1 MNNTDI
7 DQTIQN
13 VKNILEK
20 VQCSICDKLD
30 GNRVRYPCG
39 HTACEDCAVD
49 AQDCLICLTPP
60 QGSNTQ
66 PKLDNPLTQRVKNAA
81 VLRKTCEKLFNTDVF
96 KHKRL
101 SEQLRIEKELFPEC
115 IQAPAKYENKRRTT
129 LFSHKNKENRIS
141 SKFPGEE
148 TSHHKE
154 NMTMEKSVRYVQQWL
169 NNIES
174 DSTRRPFRDL
184 NVNTQVDHGTIIPK
198 SNKTLQNKNVLIGNN
213 SRKRNHFKTTV
224 KNLALQSPKLKS
236 NINELN
242 KNSKRV
248 KKEIHQPNLAGGKYD
263 IKSKCDYDES
273 GIFMDNDPILID
285 DSQDVE
291 VDKDKNAWLAV
302 LKANENEEN
311 ESTSVVN
318 LDYSDNKSLFGT
330 NKQSLIKSDGIQS
343 KVQTDISDI
352 VPKDHE
358 FELKDTAN
366 TEYSNQYP
374 KESSEYVISQKSDTQ
389 SVDLFEDEVQKND
402 NGDEQ
407 TFVDYEKAFDS
418 VEIWSVLEQQ
428 SLQRCQ
434 VDWRYIQV
442 MRCLYE
448 AATMSVQV
456 QNQQTRPIPLHRG
469 VRQGDVISPKLF
481 TNAME
486 DMFKTLNWKGRGIN
500 INGEHISHLR
510 FADDIVIM
518 AETLQDLQQMLNDL
532 AESSLRIGL
541 RMNLDKTKVMFNEHV
556 LPEPIA
562 IHGAVLE
569 VVRKYVYLG
578 QTLQLGRNN
587 FEDEVNRRIQLGWA
601 AFGKLRRVLT
611 SSIPQCLKTKVFN
624 QCVLPVMTYGAE
636 TWTLTVRLVH
646 KFKVAQRAMERAM
659 LGVSLRDRIRN
670 EVIRQRT
677 KVIDIAYRI
686 SKLKWQWAILAEE
699 PITVGVNEF

>member
-7 DQTIQN
+7 NQTIQN

-115 IQAPAKYENKRRTT
+115 IQAPAKYENKRRST

-141 SKFPGEE
+141 SKFLGEE

-174 DSTRRPFRDL
+174 DSTRIPFRDL

-198 SNKTLQNKNVLIGNN
+198 SNKTLQNKNELIGNN

-236 NINELN
+236 NINEVN
-242 KNSKRV
+242 KNSKRI
-248 KKEIHQPNLAGGKYD
+248 KKEIHQPNLAVGKYD

-343 KVQTDISDI
+343 KGNPNIKVPFYKKGPIAETSSGQSKEMKIIIDDVNFTTTVKILKTDQHSSKLNTKKTVSVQTDITDI

-366 TEYSNQYP
+366 TEYSNQYQ

-389 SVDLFEDEVQKND
+389 SVDLFEDEVQNND

-407 TFVDYEKAFDS
+407 SKPHKY
-418 VEIWSVLEQQ
+418 L
-428 SLQRCQ
+428 
-434 VDWRYIQV
+434 
-442 MRCLYE
+442 
-448 AATMSVQV
+448 
-456 QNQQTRPIPLHRG
+456 
-469 VRQGDVISPKLF
+469 VISESES
-481 TNAME
+481 NME
-486 DMFKTLNWKGRGIN
+486 I
-500 INGEHISHLR
+500 
-510 FADDIVIM
+510 
-518 AETLQDLQQMLNDL
+518 ET
-532 AESSLRIGL
+532 SG
-541 RMNLDKTKVMFNEHV
+541 
-556 LPEPIA
+556 P
-562 IHGAVLE
+562 
-569 VVRKYVYLG
+569 
-578 QTLQLGRNN
+578 
-587 FEDEVNRRIQLGWA
+587 
-601 AFGKLRRVLT
+601 
-611 SSIPQCLKTKVFN
+611 
-624 QCVLPVMTYGAE
+624 LPVKVDVHRSCEESDYGILSE
-636 TWTLTVRLVH
+636 VPNIEQHDIQPRRGPRGLTPTSTDSSEKENFNPNRM
-646 KFKVAQRAMERAM
+646 KKQ
-659 LGVSLRDRIRN
+659 
-670 EVIRQRT
+670 
-677 KVIDIAYRI
+677 I
-686 SKLKWQWAILAEE
+686 SKKKK
-699 PITVGVNEF
+699 NYKKH

>member
-66 PKLDNPLTQRVKNAA
+66 PKLDNPLTQRVKNAG

-115 IQAPAKYENKRRTT
+115 IQAPVKYENKRRTT

-148 TSHHKE
+148 TSHNKE

-174 DSTRRPFRDL
+174 DSTRKPFRDL

-248 KKEIHQPNLAGGKYD
+248 KKEIHQPNLAVGKYD

-343 KVQTDISDI
+343 KGNPNIKVPFYKKGLIAETCTYCNDGVSKSSGQSKEVKIIIDDVNFTTTVKILKTDQHSSKLNTKKTVSVQTDISDI

-366 TEYSNQYP
+366 TEYSNQYQ

-407 TFVDYEKAFDS
+407 SKPHKY
-418 VEIWSVLEQQ
+418 L
-428 SLQRCQ
+428 
-434 VDWRYIQV
+434 
-442 MRCLYE
+442 
-448 AATMSVQV
+448 
-456 QNQQTRPIPLHRG
+456 
-469 VRQGDVISPKLF
+469 VISESESD
-481 TNAME
+481 ME
-486 DMFKTLNWKGRGIN
+486 I
-500 INGEHISHLR
+500 
-510 FADDIVIM
+510 
-518 AETLQDLQQMLNDL
+518 ET
-532 AESSLRIGL
+532 SG
-541 RMNLDKTKVMFNEHV
+541 
-556 LPEPIA
+556 P
-562 IHGAVLE
+562 
-569 VVRKYVYLG
+569 
-578 QTLQLGRNN
+578 
-587 FEDEVNRRIQLGWA
+587 
-601 AFGKLRRVLT
+601 
-611 SSIPQCLKTKVFN
+611 
-624 QCVLPVMTYGAE
+624 LPVKVDVHRSCEESDYGILSEVANIDQHDIQPRRGPRG
-636 TWTLTVRLVH
+636 LTPTSTDSSEKENFNPNRM
-646 KFKVAQRAMERAM
+646 KKQ
-659 LGVSLRDRIRN
+659 
-670 EVIRQRT
+670 
-677 KVIDIAYRI
+677 I
-686 SKLKWQWAILAEE
+686 SKKKK
-699 PITVGVNEF
+699 NDKKH